1 MKKTDFKK
9 AYQRMVNA
17 QRAAMFSGYST
28 YVQVQY
34 TEANAKFGKLDAYS
48 LEMSVFTDDGIMKAS
63 FAVYRHD
70 KFDEEMEKIENFL
83 SSHVRVA

>member
-1 MKKTDFKK
+1 MKKKDFKK

-17 QRAAMFSGYST
+17 QRAAMFRGYST

-34 TEANAKFGKLDAYS
+34 TEANAKYGELDAFS
-48 LEMSVFTDDGIMKAS
+48 LEMSVHTEDGVMKAP

-70 KFDEEMEKIENFL
+70 RFDEDMSKIENFL